1 MKWLLV
7 FGLSILLVSGAYLL
21 GRQSASQSIDVG
33 SATLD
38 SLELAMREPSRVEG
52 RYSFAAYMNG
62 LNADNLEQ
70 TLKVIESSGRRLSS
84 FELELLMLAWC
95 KFDPAGAFERA
106 LLDTTRD
113 GRRAVGAATYAWAT
127 YDPVAA
133 RSALLGLGGDRLEDF
148 LLGRFLAG
156 WVDGGGL
163 AGATE
168 FARETPP
175 GPGRQFLTGVIAT
188 QLSERS
194 AADAIA
200 WAEAAP
206 AGDGF
211 KKLAFNKTTAAL
223 SRTAPAAAAAWLERH
238 VDAPYADGCTWVLAW
253 NWVESAPKPTFEWL
267 ATLPPGARRAEA
279 VRKAF
284 AYWREADAEAAED
297 WLGAQSPSMTLD
309 PAIHIV
315 VAEQLEESPAAAIN
329 WTRRIYDKGRRER
342 MMVKVGKIWM
352 REDPEAAKQWLS
364 TSGLPLGARR
374 AILEQSS

>member
-21 GRQSASQSIDVG
+21 GRQSASQSVDVG

-52 RYSFAAYMNG
+52 RYSFAAHMNR

-70 TLKVIESSGRRLSS
+70 TLNVIESSGRRLSN

-95 KFDPAGAFERA
+95 KFDPAGAFESA

-148 LLGRFLAG
+148 LLGRFVAG

-168 FARETPP
+168 FARDTPK

-188 QLSERS
+188 RLAERS
-194 AADAIA
+194 AAEAVR

-206 AGDGF
+206 TRDGF
-211 KKLAFNKTTAAL
+211 KKLAFAKTAAAL
-223 SRTAPAAAAAWLERH
+223 SRTEPAAAAAWLKRH
-238 VDAPYADGCTWVLAW
+238 VDAPYADGCTWILAW

-267 ATLPPGARRAEA
+267 ATLPPGSRRAEA

-284 AYWREADAEAAED
+284 AFWREKDPEAAED

-309 PAIHIV
+309 PAVHIV
-315 VAEQLEESPAAAIN
+315 VVEQLEESPAAALS

-342 MMVKVGKIWM
+342 MMVKVGKSWM